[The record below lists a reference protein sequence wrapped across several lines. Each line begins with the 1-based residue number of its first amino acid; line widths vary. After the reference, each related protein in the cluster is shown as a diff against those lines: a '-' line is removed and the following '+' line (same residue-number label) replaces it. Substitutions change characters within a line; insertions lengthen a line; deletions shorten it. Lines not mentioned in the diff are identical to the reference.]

1 MGDPTTSNNDS
12 NDDIIVANTH
22 QQTLEWKY
30 STVWTSSFFEAHTL
44 LHNTNNTYSPATT
57 TTTQNNKNSGDESR
71 NARSLSL
78 FQTFALLLFFL
89 FLPCTAR
96 TSLSLSLF

>member
-71 NARSLSL
+71 NAGTHVLSL
-78 FQTFALLLFFL
+78 YFKPLRCYFSF
-89 FLPCTAR
+89 
-96 TSLSLSLF
+96 SLSLSLLLYKNK